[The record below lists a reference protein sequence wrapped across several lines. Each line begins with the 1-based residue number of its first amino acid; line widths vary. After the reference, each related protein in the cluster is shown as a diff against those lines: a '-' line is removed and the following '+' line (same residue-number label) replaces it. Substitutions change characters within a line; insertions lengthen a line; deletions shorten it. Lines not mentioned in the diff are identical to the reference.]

1 LAEKSK
7 VKYDAW
13 LHWHITNR
21 CNMECE
27 YCFSVPH
34 KPDND
39 IASIDTNKLLE
50 TLSKTNKTFRI
61 GFTGGEPF
69 LVPNF
74 VEAASKI
81 TEDHF
86 LSINTNLTLP
96 AVADFAEKINPD
108 KVLFIHA
115 SFHFTELQKKNLLE
129 KYTYYFHLL
138 KEKNFNIYAE
148 EVAYPPHLERLE
160 KDAERLKRL
169 GINLRFGAYYGF
181 IGDKRYPES
190 YTEEEINRF
199 NLPRSEIEKFS
210 QKNVLCNA
218 GYNVG
223 VVFSKGQI
231 KPCFQIHENLGNI
244 YESINF
250 NDKLIKCPAEY
261 CGCPMNLYDLKLY
274 KKALNNFGK
283 SFDNR

>member
-1 LAEKSK
+1 MSGKNK

-21 CNMECE
+21 CNLECE
-27 YCFSVPH
+27 YCFSLPH
-34 KPDND
+34 MPDND
-39 IASIDTNKLLE
+39 IPAINTKKLLA

-81 TEDHF
+81 TVEHY
-86 LSINTNLTLP
+86 LSVNTNLTLP
-96 AVADFAEKINPD
+96 AVADFSEKVDPA
-108 KVLFIHA
+108 KVIFIHA
-115 SFHFTELQKKNLLE
+115 SFHFIELQKKNLLD
-129 KYTYYFHLL
+129 KYVYYFNLL
-138 KEKNFNIYAE
+138 KEKGFNIYAE
-148 EVAYPPHLERLE
+148 EVAYPPHLARLE
-160 KDAERLKRL
+160 KDAEKLGSL
-169 GINLRFGAYYGF
+169 GIDLRFGAFYGF

-190 YTEEEINRF
+190 YTEEEIGRF
-199 NLPRSEIEKFS
+199 NLSRSEIKKFR
-210 QKNVLCNA
+210 QKDVLCNA

-250 NDKLIKCPAEY
+250 NDKLIKCDAEY

-274 KKALNNFGK
+274 KQALNFFSE
-283 SFDNR
+283 SFDN